1 VEEVMSDLE
10 EVLSEIITEEQERA
24 LGKAPL
30 AQNRSGRNASATI
43 VTLHLR
49 PNDNADPSEG

>member
-1 VEEVMSDLE
+1 MSDLE
-10 EVLSEIITEEQERA
+10 EVLSEIITEEQERE